1 MVRTRATAAAQEHDG
16 VFLLKI
22 VLYLI
27 LGSLWVK
34 LSRGST
40 ISLPFPIGLVLGIL
54 FASHDHFQIDRKI
67 EFAVL
72 LVAMVIGF
80 FAPFGLYISM

>member
-1 MVRTRATAAAQEHDG
+1 MRARPVAAAQEYDG

-34 LSRGST
+34 LSKGAST
-40 ISLPFPIGLVLGIL
+40 ALPIPIGLVIGLL
-54 FASHDHFQIDRKI
+54 FALHDHFQIDRKI

-72 LVAMVIGF
+72 LVATLIGF
-80 FAPFGLYISM
+80 FAPFGLYLSM